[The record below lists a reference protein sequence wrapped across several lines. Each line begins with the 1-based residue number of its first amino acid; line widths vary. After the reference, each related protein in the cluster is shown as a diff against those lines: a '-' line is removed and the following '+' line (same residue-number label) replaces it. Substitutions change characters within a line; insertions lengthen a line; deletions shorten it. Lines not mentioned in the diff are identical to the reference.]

1 MTWQLG
7 RSGQSYVDLRSLN
20 FSTEG
25 KVATTAFFFR
35 RARHFLS
42 SATFEGR
49 QKMAFFA
56 ARALPHGVGRRVS
69 GWELPDIATIKWF
82 LYCPSAADAFRG
94 ARARRQRLPVFGHLR
109 APPLS
114 LPSRLRGNITRRS
127 DAAPALHTPVLHSG
141 ASCCCRCAA
150 QRPPSPDAPI
160 WANFWLL
167 RGLSSH
173 RRMRH
178 GKNTLSS
185 AFWRGWARPISLCSS
200 RTANLALAQG
210 IDNVLT

>member
-1 MTWQLG
+1 
-7 RSGQSYVDLRSLN
+7 
-20 FSTEG
+20 
-25 KVATTAFFFR
+25 
-35 RARHFLS
+35 
-42 SATFEGR
+42 
-49 QKMAFFA
+49 MAFFA

-69 GWELPDIATIKWF
+69 GWALPDIASLKWF
-82 LYCPSAADAFRG
+82 LCFPSTADAFCG
-94 ARARRQRLPVFGHLR
+94 ARARSHRLPVLGHLR

-114 LPSRLRGNITRRS
+114 LPSRLRGNITPRS
-127 DAAPALHTPVLHSG
+127 DAASALHTLVLHSG

-167 RGLSSH
+167 RELSSH

-178 GKNTLSS
+178 GKKTLSG